1 LIFPPKKPA
10 VTLVAPSQPEFS
22 WNQREGWQVAL
33 HKAGISVRVLQSK
46 ENDHTGA
53 REKLWKSPVVV
64 FLNDH
69 HLEKTFL
76 AIRKEAALAEEA
88 KKAVW
93 ISIATER
100 VDGSPFPRSREK
112 TELGAS
118 LCQFTAHFDRT
129 ADPII
134 RQAGSVP
141 IFIHQ
146 YVDHHTFR
154 SRTPF
159 PKKTPGLFW
168 TGKLPSGHTRG
179 EYNSR
184 TRLFETVRSLPGF
197 SWREAYK
204 PSLSIQKTVA
214 ERDQY
219 QGLLHLPSN
228 CPGYTSTFF
237 ENLATGG
244 CVLQY
249 DAGPEYKLPD
259 LRAGEHYL
267 SYDTQRPESLLEV
280 AETFLKNPAA
290 FQKMAEE
297 GQRLCLQN
305 HTIEQRLLEI
315 FQVVASHLG
324 KDGIPGP
331 DSEAGKAVQEL
342 VIFLAEARKKPARLS
357 HLSQ

>member
-1 LIFPPKKPA
+1 LIFSIKKPA
-10 VTLVAPSQPEFS
+10 VTLVVPSQPEFS

-33 HKAGISVRVLQSK
+33 QKAGICVRVLQSK
-46 ENDHTGA
+46 EDDHAGA
-53 REKLWKSPVVV
+53 RKKLWKSPVVV

-76 AIRKEAALAEEA
+76 AIRKDAALAEEA

-93 ISIATER
+93 ISISTER
-100 VDGSPFPRSREK
+100 VEGSPFPGSREK

-118 LCQFTAHFDRT
+118 VCQFTAHFDRSAET
-129 ADPII
+129 II
-134 RQAGSVP
+134 RKAGSVP

-146 YVDHHTFR
+146 YVDHHTFQ
-154 SRTPF
+154 SKTPF
-159 PKKTPGLFW
+159 SQKRPGLFW
-168 TGKLPSGHTRG
+168 TGKLPSGETAG

-184 TRLFETVRSLPGF
+184 TRLFEEVRHLPGF
-197 SWREAYK
+197 SWREAYQ

-237 ENLATGG
+237 ENLGMGG

-249 DAGPEYKLPD
+249 DAGPDYALPD
-259 LRAGEHYL
+259 LKAGEHYL
-267 SYDTQRPESLLEV
+267 SYDAQRPESLLEV
-280 AETFLKNPAA
+280 AETFLKNPSS
-290 FQKMAEE
+290 FQKMAQE
-297 GQRLCLQN
+297 GQRLCLKN
-305 HTIEQRLLEI
+305 HTIQQRLLEI

-324 KDGIPGP
+324 KNGIPEPG
-331 DSEAGKAVQEL
+331 SKAGKAVTEILGKLQAAKNL
-342 VIFLAEARKKPARLS
+342 
-357 HLSQ
+357 QG

>member
-1 LIFPPKKPA
+1 MAPDLSQRPA
-10 VTLVAPSQPEFS
+10 P
-22 WNQREGWQVAL
+22 
-33 HKAGISVRVLQSK
+33 AG
-46 ENDHTGA
+46 TGG
-53 REKLWKSPVVV
+53 S
-64 FLNDH
+64 
-69 HLEKTFL
+69 
-76 AIRKEAALAEEA
+76 AE
-88 KKAVW
+88 AVW
-93 ISIATER
+93 ISISTER
-100 VDGSPFPRSREK
+100 VEGSPFPGSREK

-118 LCQFTAHFDRT
+118 LCQFTAFFDRS
-129 ADPII
+129 AEPII
-134 RQAGSVP
+134 RKAGSVP

-168 TGKLPSGHTRG
+168 TGKLSSGHTAG
-179 EYNSR
+179 EYDTR
-184 TRLFETVRSLPGF
+184 TRLFEAVRHLPGF

-214 ERDQY
+214 ERGQY

-237 ENLATGG
+237 ENLAMGG

-249 DAGPEYKLPD
+249 DAGSDYKLPD

-267 SYDTQRPESLLEV
+267 SYDARRPETLLEA

-297 GQRLCLQN
+297 GRRLCLQN

-315 FQVVASHLG
+315 FRVVESRLG
-324 KDGIPGP
+324 QGSIPGP
-331 DSEAGKAVQEL
+331 DSAAGRTVRTVVERLAAGKK
-342 VIFLAEARKKPARLS
+342 RS
-357 HLSQ
+357 T

>member
-1 LIFPPKKPA
+1 M
-10 VTLVAPSQPEFS
+10 VPSENGFS
-22 WNQREGWQVAL
+22 WNQREGWETSL
-33 HKAGISVRVLQSK
+33 RKAGIPCKVFWFGESAG
-46 ENDHTGA
+46 TGWLA
-53 REKLWKSPVVV
+53 TALRQAPLAI

-69 HLEKTFL
+69 HLERVFL
-76 AIRKEAALAEEA
+76 DLRQDTHLFKIT
-88 KKAVW
+88 KKNIW

-100 VDGSPFPRSREK
+100 VEASPFPRSREK

-118 LCQFTAHFDRT
+118 LCRFTAHFDRS
-129 ADPII
+129 AEPII
-134 RQAGSVP
+134 RKAGSIP

-154 SRTPF
+154 SKSPF
-159 PKKTPGLFW
+159 TQKKPGLFW
-168 TGKLPSGHTRG
+168 SGKLPSGHTAG
-179 EYNSR
+179 EYDSR
-184 TRLFETVRSLPGF
+184 TRLFEAVKHLPGF

-214 ERDQY
+214 ERDQF

-237 ENLATGG
+237 ENLAMGG

-267 SYDTQRPESLLEV
+267 SYDAQRPESLLEA

-305 HTIEQRLLEI
+305 HTIQERLLEI

-324 KDGIPGP
+324 KNGIPGP
-331 DSEAGKAVQEL
+331 DSEAGKTVQEL
-342 VIFLAEARKKPARLS
+342 VARLVAAKTRTV
-357 HLSQ
+357 

>member
-1 LIFPPKKPA
+1 MR
-10 VTLVAPSQPEFS
+10 LVATFIHKIFLISPGDTVFS
-22 WNQREGWQVAL
+22 WNQREGWETAL
-33 HKAGISVRVLQSK
+33 RARGIPFRSWRVGQKPSSREL
-46 ENDHTGA
+46 EALGA
-53 REKLWKSPVVV
+53 EPMVI

-69 HLEKTFL
+69 HLEDLFL
-76 AIRKEAALAEEA
+76 AIRRDPGRWARRSEALW
-88 KKAVW
+88 VG
-93 ISIATER
+93 ISTER
-100 VDGSPFPRSREK
+100 VEGSPFPRSREK

-118 LCQFTAHFDRT
+118 LCQFTAFFDRS
-129 ADPII
+129 AEPII
-134 RQAGSVP
+134 RKAGSVP

-168 TGKLPSGHTRG
+168 TGKLPSGHTAG
-179 EYNSR
+179 EYDTR
-184 TRLFETVRSLPGF
+184 TRLFEAVKNLPGF

-204 PSLSIQKTVA
+204 PSLSIQKTVG

-228 CPGYTSTFF
+228 CPGYPSTFF
-237 ENLATGG
+237 ENLAMGG

-249 DAGPEYKLPD
+249 DAGPEYALPD

-267 SYDTQRPESLLEV
+267 SYDAQRPGSLMEV
-280 AETFLKNPAA
+280 AGTFLKNPAA

-315 FQVVASHLG
+315 FQIVASHLG
-324 KDGIPGP
+324 KNGIPGP
-331 DSEAGKAVQEL
+331 DSEAGRTVQEL
-342 VIFLAEARKKPARLS
+342 VTRLLTARKRAV
-357 HLSQ
+357 

>member
-1 LIFPPKKPA
+1 M
-10 VTLVAPSQPEFS
+10 TLVVPSQPEFS
-22 WNQREGWQVAL
+22 WNQREGWQTAL
-33 HKAGISVRVLQSK
+33 QKAGISVRVLQSK

-76 AIRKEAALAEEA
+76 AIRKDSALAEEA

-93 ISIATER
+93 ISISTER
-100 VDGSPFPRSREK
+100 VEGSPFPGSREK

-118 LCQFTAHFDRT
+118 VCQFTAHFDR
-129 ADPII
+129 AAESII
-134 RQAGSVP
+134 RKAGSIP

-159 PKKTPGLFW
+159 PQKKLGLFW
-168 TGKLPSGHTRG
+168 TGKLSSGHTAG
-179 EYNSR
+179 EYDTR
-184 TRLFETVRSLPGF
+184 TRLFEAIKHLPGF

-237 ENLATGG
+237 ENLAMGG

-249 DAGPEYKLPD
+249 DAGSDYKLPD
-259 LRAGEHYL
+259 LKAGEHYL
-267 SYDTQRPESLLEV
+267 SYDAQRPESLMEA

-305 HTIEQRLLEI
+305 HTIEQRLQEI

-324 KDGIPGP
+324 KNGIPGP
-331 DSEAGKAVQEL
+331 DSEAGKAVSEILEKLQ
-342 VIFLAEARKKPARLS
+342 AAKNP
-357 HLSQ
+357 QT

>member
-1 LIFPPKKPA
+1 M
-10 VTLVAPSQPEFS
+10 TLVAPSQPEFS

-33 HKAGISVRVLQSK
+33 QKAGISVRVLQSK
-46 ENDHTGA
+46 EDDGIGA

-76 AIRKEAALAEEA
+76 AIRKDAALAEEA

-93 ISIATER
+93 ISISTER
-100 VDGSPFPRSREK
+100 VEGSPFPGSREK

-118 LCQFTAHFDRT
+118 VCQFTAHFDRSAET
-129 ADPII
+129 II
-134 RQAGSVP
+134 RKAGSVP
-141 IFIHQ
+141 IFINQ

-159 PKKTPGLFW
+159 PRKKLSLFW
-168 TGKLPSGHTRG
+168 TGKLPSGHIAG
-179 EYNSR
+179 EYDTR
-184 TRLFETVRSLPGF
+184 TRLFEAVRHLPGF

-237 ENLATGG
+237 ENLAMGG

-249 DAGPEYKLPD
+249 DAGSDYKLPD

-267 SYDTQRPESLLEV
+267 SYDAQRPESLVE
-280 AETFLKNPAA
+280 AAGTFLKNPAA

-324 KDGIPGP
+324 KNGIPEPG
-331 DSEAGKAVQEL
+331 SKAGKAVSEILEKLQ
-342 VIFLAEARKKPARLS
+342 ATKNP
-357 HLSQ
+357 QT